1 MKYDENQAVQSVS
14 YPNENVLRRTTI
26 KKKVKLLD
34 VLIVQS
40 ILCVAVSCGLI
51 ISRLLM
57 TIL

>member
-1 MKYDENQAVQSVS
+1 MQSVS